1 MYLFFRLFADG
12 FFFVVFSFGFGGHS
26 ATGLQTL
33 ARQSHWSLSSKRK
46 GASKDRAKLPSSVR
60 NDLMTTQTMRH

>member
-1 MYLFFRLFADG
+1 MYLFFRLFWV
-12 FFFVVFSFGFGGHS
+12 FLCCVFSFGFGGHS

-33 ARQSHWSLSSKRK
+33 ARQSHRSLSSKRK
-46 GASKDRAKLPSSVR
+46 EASKDRAKLPSPVR